1 MMTHRLQPQNLEY
14 SRLKTLD
21 KRILNEFCN
30 HMEQIEEI
38 MDSFDQLPAFRCTL
52 DAKRLL
58 KELVE
63 SDLMKKVQNTKEAA

>member
-1 MMTHRLQPQNLEY
+1 
-14 SRLKTLD
+14 
-21 KRILNEFCN
+21 
-30 HMEQIEEI
+30 MEQIEEI